1 MSDYISYRI
10 FQEVQKEIK
19 EEKLR
24 KIATLLTLVENAE
37 DPEVQSAIFE
47 EVDLNPADLTIE
59 DFFLLE
65 ELTGLELF

>member
-24 KIATLLTLVENAE
+24 KVATLLSLVENAE
-37 DPEVQSAIFE
+37 DPEIQSAIFK
-47 EVDLNPADLTIE
+47 EVDLDPADLTIE
-59 DFFLLE
+59 EFFLLE